1 MDTFVDSSWYF
12 IRFACPDQSRAMVD
26 ERVAHWLPVDQY
38 IGGIEHA
45 ILHLLYARFWSKVM
59 RDLGLVKFDEPFAN
73 LLTQG
78 MVLNHIFFRKNEKG
92 GIVYLAPEEVTVE
105 QDEDGRIVG
114 ARANADGQ
122 PVEYGG
128 MGTMSKSKQNGVD
141 PQNLIEQYGA
151 DTARFFM
158 ISTSPPEMTLEW
170 SDAGVEGASRFLKRV
185 WSLAYEV
192 SGLLKAES
200 AKRVNGD
207 STYSYASDWARS
219 NPELAGVRREIHL
232 NLKKVNDY
240 DLPRMQFNNL
250 ASASNKIYNALSDLP
265 RNPKAATRE
274 GYAQVV
280 HEGFSVLL
288 RVMSP
293 ITPHIAHAL
302 WTELGFAGNV
312 MNVSWP
318 QIDEAALETDE
329 IELVLQVNGKLRGHM
344 RAPKAADRAALE
356 RLALENEA
364 VQKFTNGQPPKKVV
378 VVPGRLVN
386 VVV

>member
-1 MDTFVDSSWYF
+1 VT
-12 IRFACPDQSRAMVD
+12 
-26 ERVAHWLPVDQY
+26 
-38 IGGIEHA
+38 
-45 ILHLLYARFWSKVM
+45 
-59 RDLGLVKFDEPFAN
+59 FDEPFAN

-78 MVLNHIFFRKNEKG
+78 MVLNHIFSRKNEKG

-105 QDEDGRIVG
+105 QDGDGRIVG
-114 ARANADGQ
+114 ARAKGDGQ

-128 MGTMSKSKQNGVD
+128 MGTMSKSKANGVD
-141 PQNLIEQYGA
+141 PQALIERYGA

-158 ISTSPPEMTLEW
+158 ISKSPPEMTLEW
-170 SDAGVEGASRFLKRV
+170 SDADVEGASRFLKRV

-192 SGLLKAES
+192 SEPLKAES
-200 AKRVNGD
+200 ARRKGAGSGYR
-207 STYSYASDWARS
+207 YAAHWARG
-219 NPELAGVRREIHL
+219 NPELAAVRREIYL
-232 NLKKVNDY
+232 NLKKLNDY
-240 DLPRMQFNNL
+240 DVPRMQFNNL
-250 ASASNKIYNALSDLP
+250 ASASNKIYNALSDLS
-265 RNPKAATRE
+265 RSADAARAD
-274 GYAQVV
+274 GYAQVL

-293 ITPHIAHAL
+293 ITPHITHAL
-302 WTELGFAGNV
+302 WTELGFAGDV
-312 MNVSWP
+312 MNAPWP
-318 QIDEAALETDE
+318 QVDDAALETDE